1 MEEIAI
7 TVSLF
12 MLIIIGLT
20 ALLASRLLV
29 AVILMSVFSLVSAL
43 LFYLCDAP
51 DVAITEAAV
60 GAGVST
66 FIYIWAIHKTR
77 DTGDG
82 EGDPS

>member
-7 TVSLF
+7 TASLF
-12 MLIIIGLT
+12 MLIIIALT

-77 DTGDG
+77 DSERQND
-82 EGDPS
+82 

>member
-7 TVSLF
+7 TITLA
-12 MLIIIGLT
+12 MLVLIALT
-20 ALLASRLLV
+20 ALLSRTLLV

-60 GAGVST
+60 GAGVT
-66 FIYIWAIHKTR
+66 TLIYVWAIHRTK
-77 DTGDG
+77 DK
-82 EGDPS
+82 P